1 MSSIEVKTF
10 DKADEVVD
18 KFNNAKIE
26 AVKVGGQR
34 VVRLHLKP
42 GWRWSTDVKPHIG
55 TDSCQAN
62 HIGIITKGTV
72 FCKNMMME
80 QRLVILLEIL
90 ILSSRAMTLGL
101 LVTNLLKH
109 TNLQE
114 FGANNGKIIGN
125 FEVNDWVHWKKC
137 LTNILMQEKPQELR
151 QFMLEMK

>member
-72 FCKNMMME
+72 FAKHDDGT
-80 QRLVILLEIL
+80 EI
-90 ILSSRAMTLGL
+90 SYTAGDSYSVKPGHDGWVVGDEPVEAY
-101 LVTNLLKH
+101 
-109 TNLQE
+109 E
-114 FGANNGKIIGN
+114 FAGVWG
-125 FEVNDWVHWKKC
+125 E
-137 LTNILMQEKPQELR
+137 
-151 QFMLEMK
+151 